1 MSILLFFTGGAFEEG
16 LVTVVSTV
24 VVDKYRE
31 EPVATVVSIGISEE
45 VQTYTPEEE
54 GIVAVVSVSGED
66 HPVEIRQ
73 VTAVALTI
81 GEDGGAQT
89 EWLENVVIC
98 VVRCDEYL
106 EERLLAQVV
115 ALVFSQTEVYEER
128 LVTAA
133 SETIGEDYFYEERS
147 LTIESATTGADY
159 FYEERLVEIASETT
173 GWDLAGVAF
182 EQPTLTIVAVT
193 IGEDGIIPAPEQP
206 IVYVMSEGYAV
217 DLWNQYSE
225 RLITVASDTLPE
237 DNQNYFNESQF
248 VAVGIIKSSLMDAV
262 APKVKG
268 MSPRPGESAVSR
280 NKKVS
285 FYVVA
290 GGLGGDGV
298 DISTVKVT
306 INGVEYGAGDPE
318 FSYSGS
324 PAQYYVEVGHPNWNY
339 EQAVAVEINAISIC
353 GMAMIPVMYSFTAEW
368 QDSLTRTGVGNIE
381 LYKAGDYSFDI
392 LTVEEDWVRQGV
404 VRYTAELEVWWGRY
418 QKLPYI
424 ENMEM
429 MANAGNTNAQ
439 GKEILDNG
447 WLSVKVSDGDFVP
460 MHASTK
466 IDFGPMF
473 THSKKSLFFKLLVP
487 ESAATK
493 KYFVLGL
500 RFEPQMFFPYGR
512 FQYAKGIYSSAGN
525 MIALMPNAHIYRAYV
540 FDAAMWNE
548 LVALGI
554 VTSPFWRGED
564 HQW

>member
-24 VVDKYRE
+24 VVDEYRE
-31 EPVATVVSIGISEE
+31 EPVGTVVSIGISEE

-128 LVTAA
+128 LVTVA

-159 FYEERLVEIASETT
+159 FYEGRLVEIASETT

-182 EQPTLTIVAVT
+182 EQPALTIVAVT

-268 MSPRPGESAVSR
+268 MSPRPGESAVLR

-298 DISTVKVT
+298 DISTVKVE

-324 PAQYYVEVGHPNWNY
+324 PAQYYVEVGHPDWNH
-339 EQAVAVEINAISIC
+339 EQSVSVEVSAISIC
-353 GMAMIPVMYSFTAEW
+353 GMEMVPVTYGFTVEW
-368 QDSLTRTGVGNIE
+368 QEEITRTGVGNIE
-381 LYKAGDYSFDI
+381 IYEALNYDFDV
-392 LTVEEDWVRQGV
+392 LTIEEDWVRQGA
-404 VRYTAELEVWWGRY
+404 VRYTTELELWWGRY
-418 QKLPYI
+418 QKLPYV
-424 ENMEM
+424 ENIEM
-429 MANAGNTNAQ
+429 MVRAGDTNAT

-447 WLSVKVSDGDFVP
+447 WLSVKVGEGSFVP
-460 MHASTK
+460 MLADTK
-466 IDFGPMF
+466 IDLGPMF

-487 ESAATK
+487 ETAATT
-493 KYFVLGL
+493 KYFVLSL
-500 RFEPQMFFPYGR
+500 KFEPQMFFPYGR
-512 FQYAKGIYSSAGN
+512 FRYGKGIYSNIGN
-525 MIALMPNAHIYRAYV
+525 MISLRRNAHVYRAYV
-540 FDAAMWNE
+540 FDAEMWNE
-548 LVALGI
+548 LVMLGI
-554 VTSPFWRGED
+554 VTSPFWRGD
-564 HQW
+564 DKQW